1 MTENPTTQ
9 TAKSNAADVAHEART
24 QASDVAHVAGDQLQ
38 GAWHDLRRDLR
49 GQAAQQTE
57 RAGTSLRRLDGQLQ
71 ALRSGDREGAGPL
84 TGYADQLQHRVQRLA
99 QRVEDDGFDGL
110 VGEVRTFARR
120 RPGLFLASAAAA
132 GFVAGRLI
140 RGAADNGNNGNNS
153 NGATSRPDAAA
164 STRPTPPLTA
174 PGVTTAAA
182 PVGPGGAPMGAG
194 PTTVHASS
202 VGATT
207 PATGPGMPSTGMS
220 S

>member
-1 MTENPTTQ
+1 M
-9 TAKSNAADVAHEART
+9 
-24 QASDVAHVAGDQLQ
+24 
-38 GAWHDLRRDLR
+38 
-49 GQAAQQTE
+49 
-57 RAGTSLRRLDGQLQ
+57 
-71 ALRSGDREGAGPL
+71 

-110 VGEVRTFARR
+110 VGRCERSPVAGQDCSW
-120 RPGLFLASAAAA
+120 RPAAA